1 MGTRMSYPI
10 EVKQKAVEMRLA
22 GVPMK
27 EIMQELNIKNKTQ
40 VQTWVRWHKAGDTHR
55 FEQPVGKQYTYGKG
69 PEYSSELEK
78 LQAEN
83 RYLRQQN
90 EVPKKVQR
98 IGKEVDSQ
106 TSVELVEV
114 LHGTMTVQN
123 ICVHLGISRASYYR
137 WKKNLMKDHPKCHL
151 EKQIG
156 TLCREHKY
164 RYGYRKITAILKKE
178 MRINHKT
185 VQRIMQKNQWQC
197 RVKVKKRKKN
207 GQPYAVVDNILNR
220 NFQSD
225 RPLEKLVTD
234 ITYLPYGQKQLY
246 LSSILDVYNG
256 EVIAFTI
263 GDKQETDFVLNT
275 LDQLP
280 TLPQNCVLHS
290 DQGSVYTSYEYQKAV
305 KTKGITMS
313 MSRKGTPA
321 DNASIESFHSSLK
334 SETFYLNSI
343 DRTTTAIVERTVK
356 EYIYYYNNIRIQTKL
371 NSQSPISYRQLAV

>member
-1 MGTRMSYPI
+1 MGRRVSYPV

-27 EIMQELNIKNKTQ
+27 EIMEKLKIKNKTQ
-40 VQTWVRWHKAGDTHR
+40 IKTWVRWHKAGDTHR

-69 PEYSSELEK
+69 PEYASDLEK

-98 IGKEVDSQ
+98 IGKEVDSE
-106 TSVELVEV
+106 TSVELVEG
-114 LHGTMTVQN
+114 LRSTMTVQD
-123 ICVHLGISRASYYR
+123 ICIHLGISRASYYR
-137 WKKNLMKDHPKCHL
+137 WKKNQTKDHPKRYF

-164 RYGYRKITAILKKE
+164 RYGYRKITAILKKT

-185 VQRIMQKNQWQC
+185 LQRIMQKNQWQC

-207 GQPYAVVDNILNR
+207 GQPYAVVDNMLDR

-246 LSSILDVYNG
+246 LSSILDLYNG

-263 GDKQETDFVLNT
+263 GDKQDTDFVLNT

-280 TLPQNCVLHS
+280 TLPENCVLHS

-305 KTKGITMS
+305 NTKGITMS

>member
-1 MGTRMSYPI
+1 
-10 EVKQKAVEMRLA
+10 
-22 GVPMK
+22 
-27 EIMQELNIKNKTQ
+27 
-40 VQTWVRWHKAGDTHR
+40 
-55 FEQPVGKQYTYGKG
+55 
-69 PEYSSELEK
+69 
-78 LQAEN
+78 
-83 RYLRQQN
+83 
-90 EVPKKVQR
+90 
-98 IGKEVDSQ
+98 
-106 TSVELVEV
+106 
-114 LHGTMTVQN
+114 
-123 ICVHLGISRASYYR
+123 
-137 WKKNLMKDHPKCHL
+137 
-151 EKQIG
+151 
-156 TLCREHKY
+156 
-164 RYGYRKITAILKKE
+164 

-197 RVKVKKRKKN
+197 RVKVKRRKKN
-207 GQPYAVVDNILNR
+207 GRPYAVVDNILDR

-225 RPLEKLVTD
+225 HPLEKLVTD

-263 GDKQETDFVLNT
+263 GDKQDTDFVLNT
-275 LDQLP
+275 LDQPP

-343 DRTTTAIVERTVK
+343 DRTTTAIVEHTVK

>member
-1 MGTRMSYPI
+1 MGTRVSYSI

-69 PEYSSELEK
+69 PEYASELEK

-90 EVPKKVQR
+90 EVFKKVQR

-106 TSVELVEV
+106 TSVELVEG
-114 LHGTMTVQN
+114 LHSAMTVQN

-137 WKKNLMKDHPKCHL
+137 WKKNLTKDHPKCDL

-164 RYGYRKITAILKKE
+164 RYGYRKITAILKKG

-197 RVKVKKRKKN
+197 RVKLKKRKRN
-207 GQPYAVVDNILNR
+207 GQPCAVADNVLDR

-263 GDKQETDFVLNT
+263 GDKQDTDFVLNT

-280 TLPQNCVLHS
+280 TMPQNCVLHS

>member
-1 MGTRMSYPI
+1 MGTRVSYPI

-27 EIMQELNIKNKTQ
+27 EIMQELNINNKTQ

-90 EVPKKVQR
+90 EVFKKVQR

-185 VQRIMQKNQWQC
+185 VQRIMQRNQWQC

-263 GDKQETDFVLNT
+263 GDKQDTDFVLNT

-280 TLPQNCVLHS
+280 TMPQNCVLHS
-290 DQGSVYTSYEYQKAV
+290 DQGSVYTSYEYQKAI

>member
-40 VQTWVRWHKAGDTHR
+40 VQTWARWHKAGDTHR

-90 EVPKKVQR
+90 EVFKKVQR

-137 WKKNLMKDHPKCHL
+137 WKKNLMIDHPKCHL

-207 GQPYAVVDNILNR
+207 GQPYAVVDNILDR

-225 RPLEKLVTD
+225 HPLEKLVTD

-263 GDKQETDFVLNT
+263 GDKQDTDFVLNT

-343 DRTTTAIVERTVK
+343 NRTTTAIVERTVK

>member
-27 EIMQELNIKNKTQ
+27 EIMQELNIRNKTQ

-90 EVPKKVQR
+90 EVFKKVQR

-137 WKKNLMKDHPKCHL
+137 WKKNLMKDHPKRHL

-164 RYGYRKITAILKKE
+164 RYGYRKITAILKKG

-225 RPLEKLVTD
+225 HPLEKLVTD

-263 GDKQETDFVLNT
+263 GDKQDTDFVLNT

-343 DRTTTAIVERTVK
+343 NRTTTAIVERTVK

>member
-1 MGTRMSYPI
+1 MGTRVSYPV

-27 EIMQELNIKNKTQ
+27 EIMEKLKIKNKTQ
-40 VQTWVRWHKAGDTHR
+40 IQTWVRWHKAGDTHR

-207 GQPYAVVDNILNR
+207 GQPYAVVDNILDR

-225 RPLEKLVTD
+225 HPLEKLVTD

-263 GDKQETDFVLNT
+263 GDKQDTDFVLNT

-343 DRTTTAIVERTVK
+343 NRTTTAIVERTVK

>member
-1 MGTRMSYPI
+1 MGTRVSYPI

-40 VQTWVRWHKAGDTHR
+40 VQTWARWHKAGDTHR

-90 EVPKKVQR
+90 EVFKKVQR

-106 TSVELVEV
+106 TSVELVEG

-185 VQRIMQKNQWQC
+185 VQRIIQKNQWQC

-207 GQPYAVVDNILNR
+207 GQPYAVVDNILDR

-225 RPLEKLVTD
+225 HPLEKLVTD
-234 ITYLPYGQKQLY
+234 IKYLPYGQKQLY

-263 GDKQETDFVLNT
+263 GDKQDTDFVLNT

-343 DRTTTAIVERTVK
+343 NRTTTAIVERTVK

>member
-27 EIMQELNIKNKTQ
+27 AIMQELNIKNKTQ

-90 EVPKKVQR
+90 EVFKKVQR

-106 TSVELVEV
+106 TSVELVEG

-137 WKKNLMKDHPKCHL
+137 WKKNLMKDHPKRHL

-263 GDKQETDFVLNT
+263 GDKQDTDFVLNT
-275 LDQLP
+275 LEQLP

-343 DRTTTAIVERTVK
+343 NRTTTAIVERTVK

>member
-123 ICVHLGISRASYYR
+123 ICVHLGFSRASYYR

-164 RYGYRKITAILKKE
+164 RYGYRKITAILKKG
-178 MRINHKT
+178 MRNNHKT

-263 GDKQETDFVLNT
+263 GDKQDTDFVLNT

-343 DRTTTAIVERTVK
+343 NRTTTAIVERTVK

>member
-1 MGTRMSYPI
+1 MGTRVSYSI
-10 EVKQKAVEMRLA
+10 EVKQKAAEMRLA

-69 PEYSSELEK
+69 PEYASELEK

-90 EVPKKVQR
+90 EVFKKVQR

-106 TSVELVEV
+106 TSVELVEG
-114 LHGTMTVQN
+114 LHSAMTVQN

-137 WKKNLMKDHPKCHL
+137 WKKNLTKDHPKCDL

-164 RYGYRKITAILKKE
+164 RYGYRKITAILKKG

-197 RVKVKKRKKN
+197 CVKVKKRKRN
-207 GQPYAVVDNILNR
+207 GQPCAVADNVLDR

-263 GDKQETDFVLNT
+263 GDKQDTDFALNT

-280 TLPQNCVLHS
+280 TMPQNCVLHS

-371 NSQSPISYRQLAV
+371 NSQSPISYRQLEV

>member
-27 EIMQELNIKNKTQ
+27 EIMQELNIRNKTQ

-90 EVPKKVQR
+90 EVFKKVQR

-137 WKKNLMKDHPKCHL
+137 WKKNLMKDHPKRHL

-207 GQPYAVVDNILNR
+207 GQPYAVVDNILDR

-225 RPLEKLVTD
+225 HPLEKLVTD

-263 GDKQETDFVLNT
+263 GDKQDTDFVLNT

>member
-1 MGTRMSYPI
+1 MGTRLSYPV

-27 EIMQELNIKNKTQ
+27 EIMEKLKIKNKTQ
-40 VQTWVRWHKAGDTHR
+40 IQTWVRWHKAGDTHR

-69 PEYSSELEK
+69 PEYASDLEK

-90 EVPKKVQR
+90 EVFKKVQR

-106 TSVELVEV
+106 TSVELVEG
-114 LHGTMTVQN
+114 LRRAMTVQN

-137 WKKNLMKDHPKCHL
+137 WKKNLTKDHPKCDL

-164 RYGYRKITAILKKE
+164 RYGYRKITAIFKKGI
-178 MRINHKT
+178 RINHKT

-207 GQPYAVVDNILNR
+207 GQPYAVVDNILDR

-246 LSSILDVYNG
+246 LSSILDLYNG

-263 GDKQETDFVLNT
+263 GDKQDTDFVLNT

-305 KTKGITMS
+305 NTKGITMS

-343 DRTTTAIVERTVK
+343 DRTTTAIVERTVT
-356 EYIYYYNNIRIQTKL
+356 EYIHYYNNIRIQTKL

>member
-90 EVPKKVQR
+90 EVFKKVQR

-207 GQPYAVVDNILNR
+207 GQPYAVVDNILDR

-225 RPLEKLVTD
+225 HPLEKLVTD

-263 GDKQETDFVLNT
+263 GDKQDTDFVLNT

-343 DRTTTAIVERTVK
+343 NRTTTAIVERTVK